1 MKNIHKFAMSAL
13 LGIAV
18 ASPAIAQGRRG
29 GPPAGVGGGV
39 AFLAAAYARIVQFDV
54 DNDGLLDDDEQ
65 ADLSDA
71 IANGEI
77 QAPGRMGPPAGV
89 NPSPEQIAE
98 RIAGKYA
105 VMAPYDATG
114 DGTIGTNEQ
123 AAIQADI
130 VSGKLRRPSGR
141 PN

>member
-1 MKNIHKFAMSAL
+1 MKNIHKLAVSTL
-13 LGIAV
+13 LGIAI
-18 ASPAIAQGRRG
+18 ASPLFAQGRPG
-29 GPPAGVGGGV
+29 GPPAGAGGGV
-39 AFLAAAYARIVQFDV
+39 AFLTAAYARVVQFDS
-54 DNDGLLDDDEQ
+54 DNDGLLDKNEQ

-71 IANGEI
+71 IASGEV

-98 RIAGKYA
+98 RIAAKYA
-105 VMAPYDATG
+105 VIAPYDANG
-114 DGTIGTNEQ
+114 DRRIDAGEQ

-130 VSGKLRRPSGR
+130 VSGKLSRPGGR